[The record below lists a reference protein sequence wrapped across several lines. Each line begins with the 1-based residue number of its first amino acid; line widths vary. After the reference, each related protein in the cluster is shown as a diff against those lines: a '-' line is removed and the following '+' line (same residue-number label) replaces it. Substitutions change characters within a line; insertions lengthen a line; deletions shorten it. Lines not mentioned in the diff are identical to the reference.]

1 MFKSLKYLMAYT
13 LPLVAWFGLS
23 RGGLWYFAPA
33 IYAFGIIPIFETLLA
48 QDGRNLGEQEKEKL
62 KIHPIFDWMLY
73 LNVPMVYGI
82 LLYGLV
88 LGTSLQLSTISLI
101 GLISAIGI
109 TMAVNGINVGHELG
123 HRNSAAERFLG
134 KLLLLPSLYLHF
146 YLEHNKGHHLYVATP
161 KDPATAR
168 YNQSVYHFW
177 VSSVLGQYFS
187 AWRLQRQILKAEEI
201 PFLSLRN
208 HMFWST
214 VAQIAYLAGIWLAF
228 GMLGALIATGAAVVS
243 FLMLETVNYIEHY
256 GLRRQLLPSGR
267 YERTTARHSWNSNH
281 TVGRIVLYE
290 LTRHS
295 DHHARSN
302 KKYQLLDCKEEA
314 PQLPYGYPTSM
325 VLSLI
330 PGLWFSIMN
339 RRVPTDMLPET
350 PQY

>member
-1 MFKSLKYLMAYT
+1 MLKSLKYLMAYT
-13 LPLVAWFGLS
+13 LPLVAWIGLN
-23 RGGLWYFAPA
+23 RGGFWYFAPA
-33 IYAFGIIPIFETLLA
+33 IYAFGIIPILETLLA
-48 QDGRNLGEQEKEKL
+48 KDGRNLNEQEKEKI
-62 KIHPIFDWMLY
+62 KIHPVFDWMLY
-73 LNVPMVYGI
+73 LNVPIVYG
-82 LLYGLV
+82 LLFFGLT
-88 LGTSLQLSTISLI
+88 LGTTQALSTVSLI
-101 GLISAIGI
+101 GLISALGI

-123 HRNSAAERFLG
+123 HRNAAAERFLG

-161 KDPATAR
+161 KDPATAK
-168 YNQSVYHFW
+168 YNQTVYHFW
-177 VSSVLGQYFS
+177 ISSVIGQYFS
-187 AWRLQRQILKAEEI
+187 AWRLQRGLLRSEEKS
-201 PFLSLRN
+201 FLSPLN

-214 VAQIAYLAGIWLAF
+214 LAQLAYLVLIWITF
-228 GMLGALIATGAAVVS
+228 GWMGLLIATAAAIVS

-256 GLRRQLLPSGR
+256 GLRRQLMPSGR

-339 RRVPTDMLPET
+339 RRVPEEMLPEVA
-350 PQY
+350 P